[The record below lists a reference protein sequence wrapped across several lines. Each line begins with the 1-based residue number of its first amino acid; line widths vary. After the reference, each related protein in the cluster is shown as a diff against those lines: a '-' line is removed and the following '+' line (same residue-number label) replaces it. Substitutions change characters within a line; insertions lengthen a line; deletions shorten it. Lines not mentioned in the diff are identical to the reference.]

1 MCTCILQSF
10 RPLIRGFFF
19 YDTQGICKRIRK
31 WRKVSVPSFGD
42 SFFISSLSR
51 RHESLEYVSV
61 PSFGDSFFII
71 AAAEKMSCL
80 NLVSVPSFGDS
91 FFMRLS
97 GVYVPFPLLIRFRPL
112 IRGFFFYDGI
122 SQADYAELCSRVSV
136 PSFGDSFFIKLI
148 YALTKLPIMV
158 SVPSFGDSF
167 FIVKRQC

>member
-51 RHESLEYVSV
+51 RHESLEY
-61 PSFGDSFFII
+61 
-71 AAAEKMSCL
+71 
-80 NLVSVPSFGDS
+80 VSVPSFGDS